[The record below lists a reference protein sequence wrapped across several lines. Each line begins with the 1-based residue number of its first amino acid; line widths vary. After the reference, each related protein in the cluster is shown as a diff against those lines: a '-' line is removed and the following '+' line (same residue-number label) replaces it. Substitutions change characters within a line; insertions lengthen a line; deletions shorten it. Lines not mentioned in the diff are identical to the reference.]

1 MKRVIQG
8 EDTKDTLQQLVD
20 ASYQRKWR
28 VTDAITHDSSRQLIR
43 VTVED

>member
-8 EDTKDTLQQLVD
+8 KDTKDTLQQLVD
-20 ASYQRKWR
+20 ASYQRRWR
-28 VTDAITHDSSRQLIR
+28 VTDAIMDESSRQLIR